1 MLLWII
7 ALARAQDDPFA
18 ALDGVSTP
26 PPGAAPPVAAA
37 CDDIAAAAAAQNF
50 HIFIGA
56 VVLVSALL
64 AVALW
69 WGLERKAFAS
79 WGLRWLFAILLA
91 AIAAFGVVYANPFA
105 SDTQL
110 TLMANPSC
118 QHHFWMAAMGP
129 AGQGLVLGFLPA
141 ILLSFVLLLLA
152 RRVL

>member
-18 ALDGVSTP
+18 ALDGVVNAP
-26 PPGAAPPVAAA
+26 PPAGATPAA

-50 HIFIGA
+50 HIFVGA
-56 VVLVSALL
+56 LVLVAALL

-79 WGLRWLFAILLA
+79 WGVRWLLATLA
-91 AIAAFGVVYANPFA
+91 ASALAFGVLYANPFA

-110 TLMANPSC
+110 ALMADPAC

-129 AGQGLVLGFLPA
+129 TGQGLVLGFLPTLFA
-141 ILLSFVLLLLA
+141 SLLLLLLA